1 VLSRRRRLPTT
12 ASAATLLF
20 VLSACGNPAQQT
32 LTQALK
38 DSRAVTF
45 PAPGHVR
52 LAGRLFGSESDA
64 AGVVLASEYTS
75 DQRNW
80 FDLADRLASQGYR
93 VLTFD
98 YRGVCPG
105 GAGGCSQGTKDAEAM
120 PGDIAA
126 AAAYLRSVGTLRLG
140 IVGAVE
146 GGTAALVTASHPIRG
161 LTTVV
166 TLSAPQTADGVVAG
180 PTVLQAITVAK
191 KFIAGEADPTGS
203 QAAQAF
209 YDESL
214 PPKAV
219 LILTTADRG
228 TALLE
233 GNQSEQARNAIVL
246 SMEQYVP
253 TSTPSASP

>member
-1 VLSRRRRLPTT
+1 VGIVLS
-12 ASAATLLF
+12 ATLA
-20 VLSACGNPAQQT
+20 ACGNPAQQT
-32 LTQALK
+32 LSHALG

-52 LAGRLFGSESDA
+52 LAGRLFGSPSDA

-75 DQRNW
+75 DQRVW
-80 FDLADRLASQGYR
+80 FDLADRLAADGYR

-105 GAGGCSQGTKDAEAM
+105 GSGGCSQGTKDAQAM
-120 PGDIAA
+120 PDDITAA
-126 AAAYLRSVGTLRLG
+126 STYLRSVGTLRLG
-140 IVGAVE
+140 LVGAVE
-146 GGTAALVTASHPIRG
+146 GGTAALVAASHPIGG

-166 TLSAPQTADGVVAG
+166 TLSAPETADGVVAS

-191 KFIAGEADPTGS
+191 KFIAGEADVTGS

-214 PPKAV
+214 APKAV
-219 LILTTADRG
+219 VILTTADRG
-228 TALLE
+228 TALLS

-246 SMEQYVP
+246 SMEQFVP
-253 TSTPSASP
+253 TSTPSPSP